1 MSEQPTDA
9 QLKAVWDKVDK
20 MKVGEC
26 VIIKNVA
33 PNLPKVFVNC
43 LKMYIDSFNTGEF
56 NNDYSVFK
64 KIEVL
69 KDK

>member
-1 MSEQPTDA
+1 
-9 QLKAVWDKVDK
+9 

-64 KIEVL
+64 KIGVF
-69 KDK
+69 KG